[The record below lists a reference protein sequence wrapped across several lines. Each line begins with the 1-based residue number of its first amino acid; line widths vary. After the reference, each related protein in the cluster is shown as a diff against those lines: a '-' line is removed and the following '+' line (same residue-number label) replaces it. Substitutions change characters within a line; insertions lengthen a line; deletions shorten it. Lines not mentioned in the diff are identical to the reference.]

1 MRYLIIFFFSLSFGH
16 LIDGKLDKE
25 DINYIKQKKVINVC
39 INPDWAPIE
48 FREDG
53 VSKGI
58 SIDILKIIS
67 KKIGLKLNFVY
78 TDTWKQSQ
86 EYLKNG
92 KCDITPTAIKT
103 YKREKYAI
111 FTKPYLNYDLAIIT
125 TQDKPYVTDIN
136 TIVDKLITRK
146 KGSGLITKLKKN
158 YPNIQIVEANNFV
171 EMFKLVAD
179 KKVYATI
186 ATLPVFAYYK
196 KKYNLYNLKISGFT
210 GWKYPLRIMVN
221 KNESRLK
228 EILESELKLISP
240 EITQKIYEKWII
252 QTKPEFNYKYY
263 LELFIVFAI
272 ILLIVLLWLFILYK
286 KNKKLK
292 ELSEIKSKFL
302 SNMSH
307 ELRTPLNSLMGF
319 IQIIEKNPKECEK
332 YLPLVKASAQ
342 TILTEIDDIL
352 NFDRLQKKEIK
363 LKNIEFT
370 KQELK
375 NLLSFCEFEAEK
387 KGLKVNYKDNLPEFL
402 YGDIDKIRDVLVHLI
417 DNAIKFT
424 KEGKIEINLK
434 YENEKL
440 FISIKD
446 TGIGI
451 PQNKLKEIFKEFKQ
465 LDERINKKYQGL
477 GIGLS
482 IAQKLVKALGGEL
495 KVKSEVNKGSE
506 FYFEIPIK
514 QVEKKDKK
522 INIKDKILVVEDNK
536 ANQMFMQVLLKQLN
550 ISFDIAE
557 NGEIAFKLY
566 KNYHY
571 PIILMDINMPVMDGI
586 ESTKKIREYEKQ
598 NNLKPSKIIAVT
610 ANAIDGDEEKFLEAM
625 DGYIPK
631 PVDIKKLKTILTS

>member
-1 MRYLIIFFFSLSFGH
+1 VKYLIIFFFSLSFGH

-53 VSKGI
+53 IPKGI

-67 KKIGLKLNFVY
+67 KRIGLKLNFIY
-78 TDTWKQSQ
+78 TDTWKKSQ

-125 TQDKPYVTDIN
+125 TQDKPYVTDISA
-136 TIVDKLITRK
+136 IIDKSITRK
-146 KGSGLITKLKKN
+146 KGSGLITKLKRL
-158 YPNIQIVEANNFV
+158 YPNIQILQANNFV

-179 KKVYATI
+179 KKVYVTI
-186 ATLPVFAYYK
+186 AALPVFAYYK
-196 KKYNLYNLKISGFT
+196 KRYNLYNLKIVGFT

-221 KNESRLK
+221 KNETKLRN
-228 EILESELKLISP
+228 ILDDELKLISP
-240 EITQKIYEKWII
+240 ETTQKIYEKWII
-252 QTKPEFNYKYY
+252 QTKPEFNYKF
-263 LELFIVFAI
+263 FIIFGI
-272 ILLIVLLWLFILYK
+272 ILLIVSLWLFILYK

-332 YLPLVKASAQ
+332 YLPLVKASAE

-375 NLLSFCEFEAEK
+375 SLLSFCEFEAKK
-387 KGLKVNYKDNLPEFL
+387 KGLKVDYKDDLPEFL

-424 KEGKIEINLK
+424 KEGKIEIILK

-440 FISIKD
+440 FVSIKD

-451 PQNKLKEIFKEFKQ
+451 PQNRLKEIFKEFKQ

-477 GIGLS
+477 GVGLS
-482 IAQKLVKALGGEL
+482 ISQKLVKILGGEL

-514 QVEKKDKK
+514 KVEKKEKK
-522 INIKDKILVVEDNK
+522 INIKGKILVAEDNK

-550 ISFDIAE
+550 INFDIAE
-557 NGEIAFKLY
+557 NGKIAFELY

-586 ESTKKIREYEKQ
+586 EATKKIREYEKQ

-610 ANAIDGDEEKFLEAM
+610 ANAIDGDEERFLEAGM

-631 PVDIKKLKTILTS
+631 PIDIEKLKKLLN

>member
-1 MRYLIIFFFSLSFGH
+1 MKYLIIFFFSLSFGH

-53 VSKGI
+53 IPKGI

-67 KKIGLKLNFVY
+67 KRIGLKLNFIY
-78 TDTWKQSQ
+78 TDTWKKSQ

-125 TQDKPYVTDIN
+125 TQDKPYVTDISA
-136 TIVDKLITRK
+136 IIDKSITRK
-146 KGSGLITKLKKN
+146 KGSGLITKLKRL
-158 YPNIQIVEANNFV
+158 YPNIQILQANNFV

-179 KKVYATI
+179 KKVYVTI
-186 ATLPVFAYYK
+186 AALPVFAYYK
-196 KKYNLYNLKISGFT
+196 KRYNLYNLKIVGFT

-221 KNESRLK
+221 KNETKLRN
-228 EILESELKLISP
+228 ILDDELKLISP
-240 EITQKIYEKWII
+240 ETTQKIYEKWII
-252 QTKPEFNYKYY
+252 QTKPEFNYKF
-263 LELFIVFAI
+263 FIIFGI
-272 ILLIVLLWLFILYK
+272 ILLIVSLWLFILYK

-332 YLPLVKASAQ
+332 YLPLVKASAE

-375 NLLSFCEFEAEK
+375 SLLSFCEFEAKK
-387 KGLKVNYKDNLPEFL
+387 KGLKVDYKDDLPEFL

-424 KEGKIEINLK
+424 KEGKIEIILK

-440 FISIKD
+440 FVSIKD

-451 PQNKLKEIFKEFKQ
+451 PQNRLKEIFKEFKQ

-477 GIGLS
+477 GVGLS
-482 IAQKLVKALGGEL
+482 ISQKLVKILGGEL

-514 QVEKKDKK
+514 KVEKKEKK
-522 INIKDKILVVEDNK
+522 INIKGKILVAEDNK

-550 ISFDIAE
+550 INFDIAE
-557 NGEIAFKLY
+557 NGKIAFELY

-586 ESTKKIREYEKQ
+586 EATKKIREYEKQ

-610 ANAIDGDEEKFLEAM
+610 ANAIDGDEERFLEAGM

-631 PVDIKKLKTILTS
+631 PIDIEKLKKLLN